1 MKRLFAV
8 LLILIFVFSSI
19 SAIAAHENVNPEDVH
34 YFMTYSQ
41 FKFMYE
47 NYYIHSRSFIP
58 EWEIKGEYECWCCKN
73 DFDPVW

>member
-19 SAIAAHENVNPEDVH
+19 SAIAAHEDVNPRDVH

-47 NYYIHSRSFIP
+47 NYYMHTRPYIP
-58 EWEIKGEYECWCCKN
+58 EWEIKGEYENWCCNN